1 MDRSLRDL
9 EREIQEIEETFFSLL
24 SSANS
29 EEEVEGLR
37 IAFLGRKG
45 RLTSLIKEIG
55 QIPPDQRPLIGRL
68 ANIAKERISQALEE
82 RRLSLKEQVVR
93 LKEKIDVTLPGIKPP
108 LGKMHPLSQVI
119 EEIKEIFIGLGFEVV
134 EGPELETEYY
144 NFIALNIPPDHPVR
158 DEHDSFY
165 ITDETL
171 LRTETSAVQIRIM
184 ESRRPPIRIIA
195 PGRVFRRDQ
204 VDATHS
210 HTFHQVEGLMVD
222 KEVTFSDLKGVL
234 TLFCQKMF
242 GENVKMRFRP
252 DYFPFTEP
260 SADASISC
268 IICGGKGCRVCS
280 HTGWLEILGCGMV
293 HPQVLRNVG
302 YDPEEWQGF
311 AFGMGVERIAML
323 KFGIE
328 DIRLF
333 LENDLRFLKQF

>member
-9 EREIQEIEETFFSLL
+9 EKEIQEIEGNFFSLL

-29 EEEVEGLR
+29 EEEIEGLR

-45 RLTSLIKEIG
+45 RLTSLIREIG
-55 QIPPDQRPLIGRL
+55 RIPPDQRPIIGRL
-68 ANIAKERISQALEE
+68 ANITKERISQALEE
-82 RRLSLKEQVVR
+82 RRLSLKEQAVR

-119 EEIKEIFIGLGFEVV
+119 EEIKQIFIGLGFEVV

-165 ITDETL
+165 ITDEIL

-184 ESRRPPIRIIA
+184 KSRRPPIRIIA

-333 LENDLRFLKQF
+333 LENDLRFLTQF

>member
-1 MDRSLRDL
+1 M
-9 EREIQEIEETFFSLL
+9 EEEIRQLKKEAEKLL
-24 SSANS
+24 TEANS
-29 EEEVEGLR
+29 EEEVDR
-37 IAFLGRKG
+37 IRINFVGKKG
-45 RLTSLIKEIG
+45 KLT
-55 QIPPDQRPLIGRL
+55 QIIRALPSFPPDKRPLIGRL
-68 ANIAKERISQALEE
+68 VNEA
-82 RRLSLKEQVVR
+82 
-93 LKEKIDVTLPGIKPP
+93 KEKISAALEARRSFLQSLSMKRETVDVTLPGVRPQF
-108 LGKMHPLSQVI
+108 GRRHPLTQVI
-119 EEIKEIFIGLGFEVV
+119 DEIKRIFIGLGFEVV
-134 EGPELETEYY
+134 EGPEIETEYH
-144 NFIALNIPPDHPVR
+144 NFIALNIPPEHPVR

-165 ITDETL
+165 ITDDIL
-171 LRTETSAVQIRIM
+171 LRTETSAVQIRVM
-184 ESRRPPIRIIA
+184 EARKPPIRIIA

-222 KEVTFSDLKGVL
+222 KGVTFSDLKGVL
-234 TLFCQKMF
+234 TLFCEQMF
-242 GENVKMRFRP
+242 GEGVKMRFRP

-280 HTGWLEILGCGMV
+280 YTGWLEILGCGMV

-302 YDPEEWQGF
+302 YDPAEWQGF

-323 KFGIE
+323 KYRID

>member
-1 MDRSLRDL
+1 M
-9 EREIQEIEETFFSLL
+9 ERLKDIGEDIRQLQNEAEELLASAKNEEEIEKIRVS
-24 SSANS
+24 
-29 EEEVEGLR
+29 
-37 IAFLGRKG
+37 FLGKKGKLTQIRKE
-45 RLTSLIKEIG
+45 LPHL
-55 QIPPDQRPLIGRL
+55 PPAQRPLIGRL
-68 ANIAKERISQALEE
+68 LNEAQEKISQALATRRSLLRALSREKE
-82 RRLSLKEQVVR
+82 RV
-93 LKEKIDVTLPGIKPP
+93 DVTLPGIRPS
-108 LGKMHPLSQVI
+108 LGRKHPLTQVI
-119 EEIKEIFIGLGFEVV
+119 DRIKEIFIGLGFEVV
-134 EGPELETEYY
+134 EGPEIETEYH
-144 NFIALNIPPDHPVR
+144 NFIALNIPPEHPVR

-165 ITDETL
+165 ITDDIL
-171 LRTETSAVQIRIM
+171 LRTETSAVQIRVM
-184 ESRRPPIRIIA
+184 ESRKPPIRIIA

-222 KEVTFSDLKGVL
+222 KGITFSDLKGVL
-234 TLFCQKMF
+234 TLFSERMF
-242 GENVKMRFRP
+242 GKDVRMRFRP

-280 HTGWLEILGCGMV
+280 YTGWLEILGCGMV

-302 YDPEEWQGF
+302 YDPSEWQGF

-323 KFGIE
+323 KFGIN

>member
-55 QIPPDQRPLIGRL
+55 RIPPDQRPLIGRL